1 VGKRRIHRSK
11 SREEV
16 VREVPVVEVLAKE
29 EEGELGMEEVVLATG
44 HLQEYECTALK
55 KNKGN
60 RSKSRKE
67 QEAGS
72 DLEGPQEE
80 GSSSAGLQTELL
92 TAVRTDNI
100 KLLEQVAARLSEG
113 GEARERGREGRGV
126 ERGRGEG
133 GEGWRGERGG
143 EERRVRGVE
152 TVEGHFFSSYSPLVF
167 RRRRPGC
174 VQQ

>member
-1 VGKRRIHRSK
+1 MGKRRIHRSK

-67 QEAGS
+67 QEAMTMTMIS
-72 DLEGPQEE
+72 IASLLPPP
-80 GSSSAGLQTELL
+80 SSS
-92 TAVRTDNI
+92 
-100 KLLEQVAARLSEG
+100 
-113 GEARERGREGRGV
+113 RGRTTCSPHSSRNDPASMARV
-126 ERGRGEG
+126 P
-133 GEGWRGERGG
+133 
-143 EERRVRGVE
+143 RVRWI
-152 TVEGHFFSSYSPLVF
+152 
-167 RRRRPGC
+167 
-174 VQQ
+174 

>member
-1 VGKRRIHRSK
+1 VKHVQQVLSRVELLDRDRLGAGGEVGKRRIHRSK

-16 VREVPVVEVLAKE
+16 REVPAVEVLAKE

-44 HLQEYECTALK
+44 HLQEYEGTALR

-133 GEGWRGERGG
+133 CRGERDG
-143 EERRVRGVE
+143 
-152 TVEGHFFSSYSPLVF
+152 
-167 RRRRPGC
+167 
-174 VQQ
+174 